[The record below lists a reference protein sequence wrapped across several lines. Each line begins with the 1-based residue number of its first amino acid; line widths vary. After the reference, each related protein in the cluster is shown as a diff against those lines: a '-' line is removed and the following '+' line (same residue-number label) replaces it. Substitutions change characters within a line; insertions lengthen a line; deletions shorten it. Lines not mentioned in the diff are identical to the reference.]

1 MLELSPPVR
10 EGTRGLR
17 APGSLLLH
25 GERELQR
32 LLLPALYDLLPELA
46 LVLHALELRLD
57 VLLRDLQE
65 AQHTV
70 VRLLCDHVED
80 VSEPLRAALPPGL
93 VHAEGHVFSTFLPAK
108 QLHVSLTLVQ
118 AFRIVEARAWEDP
131 DHLGKLDNTL
141 RQGGRAMLEVLE
153 GLLVHLGV
161 KHIVD

>member
-32 LLLPALYDLLPELA
+32 LLLPALHDLLPELA

-65 AQHTV
+65 TQHAV
-70 VRLLCDHVED
+70 VRLLRDHVKD
-80 VSEPLRAALPPGL
+80 VPETLRAPLPPGL
-93 VHAEGHVFSTFLPAK
+93 VHAEGHILSALFPA
-108 QLHVSLTLVQ
+108 
-118 AFRIVEARAWEDP
+118 EE
-131 DHLGKLDNTL
+131 
-141 RQGGRAMLEVLE
+141 
-153 GLLVHLGV
+153 
-161 KHIVD
+161 